1 MIASE
6 KPAVL
11 FAPHVETS
19 TGILLPDEY
28 IQRASAAVAREG
40 GLFVLDCIAS
50 GTVWTHITNPRPPLY
65 LP

>member
-19 TGILLPDEY
+19 TG
-28 IQRASAAVAREG
+28 
-40 GLFVLDCIAS
+40 
-50 GTVWTHITNPRPPLY
+50 NPNANPNPNPNANY
-65 LP
+65 P